1 MAWEQMVRSGCILCI
16 NVKVEPTEFADGLG
30 VGYEQE
36 KLRMLL
42 EYSP

>member
-1 MAWEQMVRSGCILCI
+1 MAWEQIVRSGCILGL
-16 NVKVEPTEFADGLG
+16 NVKEEPTGFADGLG